1 MARTALRKQRQRGAA
16 RETSRSPAG
25 PDSNVRLK
33 EFLFSS
39 ASYRKKFSCTNN
51 LDRYRGKSGTSGW
64 QTSKQASWLCICDC
78 MVGWLVGWLACWLAC
93 WLAGWLAGWMG
104 GWMDGAKSSSKQTGV
119 TGLRILIQC
128 RWNALFS
135 F

>member
-64 QTSKQASWLCICDC
+64 QTSKQAGSVYVTVWL
-78 MVGWLVGWLACWLAC
+78 VGWLVGWLAG
-93 WLAGWLAGWMG
+93 WLAGWLDGWVDGWM
-104 GWMDGAKSSSKQTGV
+104 V
-119 TGLRILIQC
+119 LRAA
-128 RWNALFS
+128 RNRPALRVFEY
-135 F
+135 